1 MCLNVTVQDIRLKR
15 WGKRVGAFVFQD
27 RKLKHV
33 NLYETFQKPVENL
46 KKYYG
51 IHEEQMANPELL
63 FCLGSNPVRFMCS
76 YTCEGEENITPSS
89 PHGRSVNAWG
99 SACRPED
106 PGSVFLEIERLM
118 HPRAQTL
125 NSSPPWFPEFVWD
138 VFYLKHW
145 VALTSYGFTHEQF
158 KRNWRIVS
166 KMWYNEGGTFLGFLI
181 SERHP
186 CLHVYSIVLL
196 KVFKEK
202 TSVCVSHKNM
212 GAWDVWSLMDKT
224 SWILAAFPNCSLLGK
239 LFQFVKLVPSFAWK
253 G

>member
-1 MCLNVTVQDIRLKR
+1 MEGLWMLEAQLSSWGPRLR
-15 WGKRVGAFVFQD
+15 VFGKID
-27 RKLKHV
+27 
-33 NLYETFQKPVENL
+33 
-46 KKYYG
+46 
-51 IHEEQMANPELL
+51 
-63 FCLGSNPVRFMCS
+63 
-76 YTCEGEENITPSS
+76 
-89 PHGRSVNAWG
+89 
-99 SACRPED
+99 
-106 PGSVFLEIERLM
+106 RLM

-166 KMWYNEGGTFLGFLI
+166 KMWYNEAGTFLGFLI

-186 CLHVYSIVLL
+186 CLHVYSTVLL

-212 GAWDVWSLMDKT
+212 GAWDVCSLMDKLNPRGI
-224 SWILAAFPNCSLLGK
+224 SQLQPFGQIIPVCKAGALIRPKG
-239 LFQFVKLVPSFAWK
+239 LVW